1 MIRGAGILILARNTE
16 RVLLLQRGDDVS
28 EPGRWALPGGK
39 IDEGETPRVAAV
51 RELEEEAGYDGQIT
65 VLKEPIFVYRGDDLE
80 FSTYFAYVERE
91 FEPQLNWE
99 SEDAGWFY
107 LRDLP
112 QPLHFGMVALMRHGK
127 RRLNEEISRIIRWP
141 ALP

>member
-1 MIRGAGILILARNTE
+1 MRAAGILLMARSSE
-16 RVLLLQRGDDVS
+16 RVLMLQRSDECS

-39 IDEGETPRVAAV
+39 IEEGESPRVAAV
-51 RELEEEAGYDGQIT
+51 RELEEETGYDGQLT

-91 FEPQLNWE
+91 FSVSLNWE
-99 SEDAGWFY
+99 SEDGDWFF
-107 LRDLP
+107 LRVLP

-127 RRLNEEISRIIRWP
+127 KKLNEEISRIIRWP